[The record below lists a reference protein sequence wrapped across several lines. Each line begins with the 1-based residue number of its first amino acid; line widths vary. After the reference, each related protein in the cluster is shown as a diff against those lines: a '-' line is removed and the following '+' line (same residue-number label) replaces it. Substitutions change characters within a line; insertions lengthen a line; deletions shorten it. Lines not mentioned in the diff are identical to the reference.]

1 MLRITVLCGLLFI
14 GFSAYAEVESYNRVN
29 FQVEV
34 SREVANDLLVAN
46 LIVEIQDKEPALVT
60 QRLNNVLNDA
70 LEKASAFSTVKASSG
85 NQNTR
90 PVYNK
95 NKVDT
100 WHGYAEIH
108 LESLDFKATGELI
121 MQLQQRMQL
130 ANIQF
135 NISPDTRAQVENEL
149 ITEAIKAFRTRAS
162 AISSAMGTNT
172 YKNVNLSI
180 SNSGGKPTPHP
191 RAMMRNVMA
200 LEASIPAPEFASGDS
215 RMAVQINGA
224 IELQ

>member
-1 MLRITVLCGLLFI
+1 MPQTGY
-14 GFSAYAEVESYNRVN
+14 S
-29 FQVEV
+29 
-34 SREVANDLLVAN
+34 
-46 LIVEIQDKEPALVT
+46 
-60 QRLNNVLNDA
+60 
-70 LEKASAFSTVKASSG
+70 
-85 NQNTR
+85 
-90 PVYNK
+90 PV
-95 NKVDT
+95 V
-100 WHGYAEIH
+100 
-108 LESLDFKATGELI
+108 
-121 MQLQQRMQL
+121 
-130 ANIQF
+130 
-135 NISPDTRAQVENEL
+135 AQVENEL

-215 RMAVQINGA
+215 RMAVQINGV